1 MRQILTPSG
10 DLIGAAPLGT
20 ALIVRLYRA
29 MVFARVFDRKCV
41 ALQKQGRLATYSP
54 FEGQEAA
61 QVGSAA
67 ALEADDWMVA
77 SYRDGA
83 AMWMQGYPMEL
94 LIAGRTG
101 HEAGGSPPVPVPVLP
116 PSITVGAHML
126 HAVGLAWAS
135 RLLGEDRI
143 SITYFGDGATSEG
156 DFHEAMNFAGVF
168 SVGTVFLCQNNGW
181 AISMPRSG
189 QTASESIAQ
198 KAVAYGVP
206 GVQVDG
212 NDLFAV
218 YETTLEA
225 VDRARRGEGPT
236 LIEAVTYRVGP
247 HTTADD
253 PTRYREQ
260 SEPADWLRRDPLER
274 VRLFLA
280 EREAWSDDLQSEV
293 EAQATNAVEEAV
305 QRAEALPAPTPAH
318 LFDAMF
324 HTPPPHLAEQRAALE
339 IFRAAQAD

>member
-10 DLIGAAPLGT
+10 DLVGAAPLST

-29 MVFARVFDRKCV
+29 MVFARTFDRKCA

-67 ALEADDWMVA
+67 ALGVDDWMVA

-101 HEAGGSPPVPVPVLP
+101 HEAGGSPPEPVPVLP
-116 PSITVGAHML
+116 PSITVGGHML

-135 RLLGEDRI
+135 RILGQDRVA
-143 SITYFGDGATSEG
+143 ITYFGDGATSEG

-168 SVGTVFLCQNNGW
+168 SLGVVFLCQNNGW
-181 AISMPRSG
+181 AISMPTSG
-189 QTASESIAQ
+189 QTASESIAH
-198 KAVAYGVP
+198 KAVAYGMP
-206 GVQVDG
+206 GIQVDG
-212 NDLFAV
+212 NDLLAV
-218 YETTLEA
+218 YDSTAEALE
-225 VDRARRGEGPT
+225 RARRGEGPT
-236 LIEAVTYRVGP
+236 LIEAITYRVGP

-253 PTRYREQ
+253 PSRYRDHT
-260 SEPADWLRRDPLER
+260 EPVDWQRRDPLER
-274 VRLFLA
+274 VRLFLS
-280 EREAWSDDLQSEV
+280 ERAAWTDEMQSEV
-293 EAQATNAVEEAV
+293 EREAASTVEEAV
-305 QRAEALPAPTPAH
+305 QRAEALPAPTPEH
-318 LFDAMF
+318 LFGAMF
-324 HTPPPHLAEQRAALE
+324 AQTPPHLAEQRAALE
-339 IFRAAQAD
+339 IFRAARES